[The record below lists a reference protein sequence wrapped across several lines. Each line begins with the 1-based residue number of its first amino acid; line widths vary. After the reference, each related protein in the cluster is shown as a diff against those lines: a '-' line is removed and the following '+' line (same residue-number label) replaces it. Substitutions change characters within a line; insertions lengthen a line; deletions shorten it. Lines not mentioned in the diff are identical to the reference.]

1 MNFKRPTHILAAI
14 AIAVGCWWSFM
25 VLLQPLKRI
34 WTEGFSDALPW
45 FGLFII
51 PMMIIPGAMALFSG
65 IGLLKEVTKEG
76 IKGSVGALSIFGVF
90 WSAVYVE
97 KFLLPENSNMLSLL
111 IALAIVIPLY
121 VYISKRLYNSEQ
133 LEVSGRDEFI
143 GKGILTLVAW
153 MIWLSLS
160 EFVREYAPVK
170 EGYTHIKEE
179 PWDTLGFIAPIIIAW
194 AFYKIAS
201 KALTK
206 QKVDQDDIVNSEAA
220 PLRD

>member
-1 MNFKRPTHILAAI
+1 
-14 AIAVGCWWSFM
+14 
-25 VLLQPLKRI
+25 
-34 WTEGFSDALPW
+34 
-45 FGLFII
+45 
-51 PMMIIPGAMALFSG
+51 MMLIPGAMALFYG
-65 IGLLKEVTKEG
+65 IGLLKEVTKER
-76 IKGSVGALSIFGVF
+76 IKGSVGALAIFGAF
-90 WSAVYVE
+90 WAAVYVE

-111 IALAIVIPLY
+111 IALAIIVPLY
-121 VYISKRLYNSEQ
+121 VFISKRLYYSEQ
-133 LEVSGRDEFI
+133 LEVSGRGEFI
-143 GKGILTLVAW
+143 GKGILTLIAW

-206 QKVDQDDIVNSEAA
+206 SKVDQGGIVNDITA
-220 PLRD
+220 PPPCRD

>member
-1 MNFKRPTHILAAI
+1 
-14 AIAVGCWWSFM
+14 M

-34 WTEGFSDALPW
+34 WSEGFSYPLPW
-45 FGLFII
+45 LGLFII
-51 PMMIIPGAMALFSG
+51 PMMIIPGAMALYSG

-76 IKGSVGALSIFGVF
+76 IKGSVGALSIFGAF
-90 WSAVYVE
+90 WSAVYID
-97 KFLLPENSNMLSLL
+97 KFFLPENSNMLSLL
-111 IALAIVIPLY
+111 LAMAIIIPLY
-121 VYISKRLYNSEQ
+121 ILISKRLFATEQ
-133 LEVSGRDEFI
+133 FAVSGRDEFI
-143 GKGILTLVAW
+143 GKGILTLIAW

-160 EFVREYAPVK
+160 EFVDEYAPIK

-179 PWDTLGFIAPIIIAW
+179 PWDTLGFIGPVIIAW

-206 QKVDQDDIVNSEAA
+206 PKADQGDVVNSEAA